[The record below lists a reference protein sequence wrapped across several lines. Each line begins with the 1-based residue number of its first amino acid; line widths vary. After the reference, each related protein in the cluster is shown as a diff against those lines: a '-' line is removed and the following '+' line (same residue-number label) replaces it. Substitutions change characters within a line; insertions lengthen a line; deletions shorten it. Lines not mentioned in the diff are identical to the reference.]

1 MIYVNKA
8 DSTPL
13 YQQLY
18 TSIIEEITNGSLPK
32 DSALPPIRTLSEKLN
47 ISLNTV
53 SKAYLQ
59 LTAEGYVRS
68 VPGSGYY
75 VEDISNTF
83 LDTLSVPPVSKK
95 IISSISGQ
103 NPAPKATPV
112 RYDFK
117 HDVDPDNS
125 LYRIRLNDYIR
136 NLPTVTVGGVTY
148 KFVNGIG
155 FGIDG
160 YCCEEGDRQ
169 RAAGRQDINYSA
181 IAVKGCLFRFKP
193 YGADITVDGET
204 RHYDKVWLAPT
215 MFGKYYGGG
224 MKVAP
229 EQDRNNPQH
238 TVTNVVIHGTGRLKT
253 LIRFAKIFSGEHT
266 KYTDMVDIRTGHEV
280 RVVFDRPCALQ
291 IDGETVKNVTEYTVR
306 YE

>member
-1 MIYVNKA
+1 MNYLFYNPSARNGKAAEDLQLIKKTLDGQDVEIYAVTDIDDYVSVIDKIQPEDIVYIVGGDGTLNRFIN
-8 DSTPL
+8 DSTNL
-13 YQQLY
+13 RILGDIFFY
-18 TSIIEEITNGSLPK
+18 
-32 DSALPPIRTLSEKLN
+32 SAGTGN
-47 ISLNTV
+47 
-53 SKAYLQ
+53 
-59 LTAEGYVRS
+59 
-68 VPGSGYY
+68 
-75 VEDISNTF
+75 
-83 LDTLSVPPVSKK
+83 
-95 IISSISGQ
+95 
-103 NPAPKATPV
+103 
-112 RYDFK
+112 
-117 HDVDPDNS
+117 DVDPDNS

-204 RHYDKVWLAPT
+204 IHYDKVWLAPT

>member
-1 MIYVNKA
+1 MNYLFYNPSARNGKAAEDFQLIKKTLDGQDVEIYAVTDIDDYVSVIDKIQPEDIVYIVGGDGTLNRFIN
-8 DSTPL
+8 DSTNL
-13 YQQLY
+13 RIL
-18 TSIIEEITNGSLPK
+18 G
-32 DSALPPIRTLSEKLN
+32 
-47 ISLNTV
+47 
-53 SKAYLQ
+53 
-59 LTAEGYVRS
+59 
-68 VPGSGYY
+68 
-75 VEDISNTF
+75 DIF
-83 LDTLSVPPVSKK
+83 FY
-95 IISSISGQ
+95 
-103 NPAPKATPV
+103 PAGTGN
-112 RYDFK
+112 DFK

-136 NLPTVTVGGVTY
+136 SLPTVTVGGVTY

-160 YCCEEGDRQ
+160 YCCEEGDRK
-169 RAAGRQDINYSA
+169 RAAGKQDINYSA

-253 LIRFAKIFSGEHT
+253 LIRFTKIFSGEHT

>member
-1 MIYVNKA
+1 MNYLFYNPSARNGKAAEDLQLIKKTLDGQDVEIYAVTDIDDYVSVIDKIQPEDIVYIVGGDGTLNRFIN
-8 DSTPL
+8 DSTNL
-13 YQQLY
+13 RILGDIFFY
-18 TSIIEEITNGSLPK
+18 
-32 DSALPPIRTLSEKLN
+32 SAGTGN
-47 ISLNTV
+47 
-53 SKAYLQ
+53 
-59 LTAEGYVRS
+59 
-68 VPGSGYY
+68 
-75 VEDISNTF
+75 
-83 LDTLSVPPVSKK
+83 
-95 IISSISGQ
+95 
-103 NPAPKATPV
+103 
-112 RYDFK
+112 DFK

-136 NLPTVTVGGVTY
+136 SLPTVTVGGVTY

-169 RAAGRQDINYSA
+169 RAAGKQDINYSA
-181 IAVKGCLFRFKP
+181 IAVKGCLFKFKP

-253 LIRFAKIFSGEHT
+253 LIRFTKIFSGEHT

-291 IDGETVKNVTEYTVR
+291 IDGETVKNVFVWGKSGNVV
-306 YE
+306 

>member
-1 MIYVNKA
+1 MNYLFYNPSARNGKAAEDLQLIKKTLDGQDVEIYAVTDIDDYVSVIDRIQPEDIVYIVGGDGTLNRFIN
-8 DSTPL
+8 DSTNL
-13 YQQLY
+13 RIL
-18 TSIIEEITNGSLPK
+18 G
-32 DSALPPIRTLSEKLN
+32 
-47 ISLNTV
+47 
-53 SKAYLQ
+53 
-59 LTAEGYVRS
+59 
-68 VPGSGYY
+68 
-75 VEDISNTF
+75 DIF
-83 LDTLSVPPVSKK
+83 FY
-95 IISSISGQ
+95 
-103 NPAPKATPV
+103 PAGTGN
-112 RYDFK
+112 DFK

-136 NLPTVTVGGVTY
+136 NLPTVTVSGVTY
-148 KFVNGIG
+148 RFINGIG

-181 IAVKGCLFRFKP
+181 IAVKGCLFGFKP

-215 MFGKYYGGG
+215 MFGRYYGGG

-229 EQDRNNPQH
+229 EQDRNNSQH
-238 TVTNVVIHGTGRLKT
+238 TVTSVVIHGTGRLKT

-266 KYTDMVDIRTGHEV
+266 KYTDMVDIRTGHEI

>member
-1 MIYVNKA
+1 MNYLFYNPSARNGKAAEDLQLIKKTLDGQDVEIYAVTDIDDYVSVIDKIQPEDIVYIVGGDGTLNRFIN
-8 DSTPL
+8 DSTNL
-13 YQQLY
+13 RILGDIFFY
-18 TSIIEEITNGSLPK
+18 
-32 DSALPPIRTLSEKLN
+32 SAGTGN
-47 ISLNTV
+47 
-53 SKAYLQ
+53 
-59 LTAEGYVRS
+59 
-68 VPGSGYY
+68 
-75 VEDISNTF
+75 
-83 LDTLSVPPVSKK
+83 
-95 IISSISGQ
+95 
-103 NPAPKATPV
+103 
-112 RYDFK
+112 DFK

-136 NLPTVTVGGVTY
+136 SLPTVTVGGVTY

-155 FGIDG
+155 FRIDG

-253 LIRFAKIFSGEHT
+253 LIRFTKIFSGEHT
-266 KYTDMVDIRTGHEV
+266 KCTDMVDIRTGHEV

>member
-1 MIYVNKA
+1 MNYLFYNPSARNGKAAEDLQLIKKTLDGQDVEIYAVTDIDDYVSVIDKIQPEDIVYIVGGDGTLNRFIN
-8 DSTPL
+8 DSTNL
-13 YQQLY
+13 RILGDIFFY
-18 TSIIEEITNGSLPK
+18 
-32 DSALPPIRTLSEKLN
+32 
-47 ISLNTV
+47 
-53 SKAYLQ
+53 
-59 LTAEGYVRS
+59 S
-68 VPGSGYY
+68 VGTG
-75 VEDISNTF
+75 N
-83 LDTLSVPPVSKK
+83 
-95 IISSISGQ
+95 
-103 NPAPKATPV
+103 
-112 RYDFK
+112 DFK

>member
-1 MIYVNKA
+1 MNYLFFNPSAKNGKAAEDLQLIKKTLDGQDVEIYAVTDIDDYVSVIDKIQPEDIVYIVGGDGTLNRFIN
-8 DSTPL
+8 DSTNL
-13 YQQLY
+13 RILGDIFFY
-18 TSIIEEITNGSLPK
+18 
-32 DSALPPIRTLSEKLN
+32 SAGTGN
-47 ISLNTV
+47 
-53 SKAYLQ
+53 
-59 LTAEGYVRS
+59 
-68 VPGSGYY
+68 
-75 VEDISNTF
+75 
-83 LDTLSVPPVSKK
+83 
-95 IISSISGQ
+95 
-103 NPAPKATPV
+103 
-112 RYDFK
+112 DFK

-148 KFVNGIG
+148 KFINGVG

-169 RAAGRQDINYSA
+169 RAAGRQEINYSA

-204 RHYDKVWLAPT
+204 RHYNKVWLAPT

-238 TVTNVVIHGTGRLKT
+238 TVTSVVIHGTGRLKT

-291 IDGETVKNVTEYTVR
+291 IDGETVRNVTEYTVR

>member
-1 MIYVNKA
+1 MNYLFYNPSARNGKAAEDLQLIKKTLDGQDVEIYAVTDIDDYVSVIDKIQPEDIVYIVGGDGTLNRFIN
-8 DSTPL
+8 DSTNL
-13 YQQLY
+13 RILGDIFFY
-18 TSIIEEITNGSLPK
+18 
-32 DSALPPIRTLSEKLN
+32 SAGTGN
-47 ISLNTV
+47 
-53 SKAYLQ
+53 
-59 LTAEGYVRS
+59 
-68 VPGSGYY
+68 
-75 VEDISNTF
+75 
-83 LDTLSVPPVSKK
+83 
-95 IISSISGQ
+95 
-103 NPAPKATPV
+103 
-112 RYDFK
+112 DFK

-266 KYTDMVDIRTGHEV
+266 KYTDMVDTRTGHEV

>member
-1 MIYVNKA
+1 MNYLFYNPSARNGKAAEDLQLIKKTLDGQDVEIYAVTDIDDYVSVIDKIQPEDIVYIVGGDGTLNRFIN
-8 DSTPL
+8 DSTNL
-13 YQQLY
+13 RILGDIFFY
-18 TSIIEEITNGSLPK
+18 
-32 DSALPPIRTLSEKLN
+32 SAGTGN
-47 ISLNTV
+47 
-53 SKAYLQ
+53 
-59 LTAEGYVRS
+59 
-68 VPGSGYY
+68 
-75 VEDISNTF
+75 
-83 LDTLSVPPVSKK
+83 
-95 IISSISGQ
+95 
-103 NPAPKATPV
+103 
-112 RYDFK
+112 DFK

-136 NLPTVTVGGVTY
+136 DLPTVTVSGVTY
-148 KFVNGIG
+148 RFINGIG

-181 IAVKGCLFRFKP
+181 IAVKGCLFGFKP

-215 MFGKYYGGG
+215 MFGRYYGGG

-238 TVTNVVIHGTGRLKT
+238 TVTSVVIHGTGRLKT

>member
-1 MIYVNKA
+1 MNYLFYNPSARNGKAAEDLQLIKKTLDGQDVEIYAVTDIDDYVSVIDKIQPEDIVYIVGGDGTLNRFIN
-8 DSTPL
+8 DSTNL
-13 YQQLY
+13 RILGDIFFY
-18 TSIIEEITNGSLPK
+18 
-32 DSALPPIRTLSEKLN
+32 SAGTGN
-47 ISLNTV
+47 
-53 SKAYLQ
+53 
-59 LTAEGYVRS
+59 
-68 VPGSGYY
+68 
-75 VEDISNTF
+75 
-83 LDTLSVPPVSKK
+83 
-95 IISSISGQ
+95 
-103 NPAPKATPV
+103 
-112 RYDFK
+112 DFK

-160 YCCEEGDRQ
+160 YFCEEGDRQ

>member
-1 MIYVNKA
+1 MNYLFYNPSARNGKAAEDLQLIKKTLDGQDVEIYAVTDIDDYVSVIDRIQPEDIVYIVGGDGTLNRFIN
-8 DSTPL
+8 DSTNL
-13 YQQLY
+13 RIL
-18 TSIIEEITNGSLPK
+18 G
-32 DSALPPIRTLSEKLN
+32 
-47 ISLNTV
+47 
-53 SKAYLQ
+53 
-59 LTAEGYVRS
+59 
-68 VPGSGYY
+68 
-75 VEDISNTF
+75 DIF
-83 LDTLSVPPVSKK
+83 FY
-95 IISSISGQ
+95 
-103 NPAPKATPV
+103 PAGTGN
-112 RYDFK
+112 DFK

-136 NLPTVTVGGVTY
+136 NLPTVTVSGVTY
-148 KFVNGIG
+148 RFINGIG

-181 IAVKGCLFRFKP
+181 IAVKGCLFGFKP

-215 MFGKYYGGG
+215 MFGRYYGGG

-238 TVTNVVIHGTGRLKT
+238 TVTSVVIHGTGRLKT

>member
-1 MIYVNKA
+1 MNYLFFNPSAKNGKAAEDLQLIKKTLDGQDVEIYAVTDIDDYVSVIDKIQPEDIVYIVGGDGTLNRFIN
-8 DSTPL
+8 DSTNL
-13 YQQLY
+13 RILGDIFFY
-18 TSIIEEITNGSLPK
+18 
-32 DSALPPIRTLSEKLN
+32 SAGTGN
-47 ISLNTV
+47 
-53 SKAYLQ
+53 
-59 LTAEGYVRS
+59 
-68 VPGSGYY
+68 
-75 VEDISNTF
+75 
-83 LDTLSVPPVSKK
+83 
-95 IISSISGQ
+95 
-103 NPAPKATPV
+103 
-112 RYDFK
+112 DFK

-136 NLPTVTVGGVTY
+136 NLPTVTVGDVTY
-148 KFVNGIG
+148 KFINGIG

-169 RAAGRQDINYSA
+169 RAAGKQDINYSA

-204 RHYDKVWLAPT
+204 RHYNKVWLAPT

-238 TVTNVVIHGTGRLKT
+238 TVTSVVIHGTGRLKT

>member
-1 MIYVNKA
+1 MNYLFYNPSARNGKAAEDLQLIKKTLDGQDVEIYAVTDIDDYVSVIDKIQPEDIVYIVGGDGTLNRFIN
-8 DSTPL
+8 DSTNFRIL
-13 YQQLY
+13 GDIFFY
-18 TSIIEEITNGSLPK
+18 
-32 DSALPPIRTLSEKLN
+32 SAGTGN
-47 ISLNTV
+47 
-53 SKAYLQ
+53 
-59 LTAEGYVRS
+59 
-68 VPGSGYY
+68 
-75 VEDISNTF
+75 
-83 LDTLSVPPVSKK
+83 
-95 IISSISGQ
+95 
-103 NPAPKATPV
+103 
-112 RYDFK
+112 DFK

-136 NLPTVTVGGVTY
+136 SLPTVTVGGVTY

-169 RAAGRQDINYSA
+169 RVAGKQDINYSA

-253 LIRFAKIFSGEHT
+253 LIRFTKIFSENTRNILTWLTYGPGM
-266 KYTDMVDIRTGHEV
+266 KSGSFLTDHV
-280 RVVFDRPCALQ
+280 RCR
-291 IDGETVKNVTEYTVR
+291 
-306 YE
+306 

>member
-1 MIYVNKA
+1 MNYLFYNPSAKNGKAAEDLQLIKKTLDGQDVEIYAVTDIDDYVSVIDKIQPEDIVYIVGGDGTLNRFIN
-8 DSTPL
+8 DSTNL
-13 YQQLY
+13 RILGDIFFY
-18 TSIIEEITNGSLPK
+18 
-32 DSALPPIRTLSEKLN
+32 SAGTGN
-47 ISLNTV
+47 
-53 SKAYLQ
+53 
-59 LTAEGYVRS
+59 
-68 VPGSGYY
+68 
-75 VEDISNTF
+75 
-83 LDTLSVPPVSKK
+83 
-95 IISSISGQ
+95 
-103 NPAPKATPV
+103 
-112 RYDFK
+112 DFK

-148 KFVNGIG
+148 KFINGIG

-169 RAAGRQDINYSA
+169 RAAGKQEINYSA

-204 RHYDKVWLAPT
+204 RHYNKVWLAPT

-238 TVTNVVIHGTGRLKT
+238 TVTSVVIHGTGRLKT

-291 IDGETVKNVTEYTVR
+291 IDGETVRNVTEYTVR

>member
-1 MIYVNKA
+1 MNYLFFNPSAKNGKAAEDLQLIKKTLDGQDVEIYAVTDIDDYVSVIDKIQPEDIVYIVGGDGTLNRFIN
-8 DSTPL
+8 DSTNL
-13 YQQLY
+13 RILGDIFFY
-18 TSIIEEITNGSLPK
+18 
-32 DSALPPIRTLSEKLN
+32 SAGTGN
-47 ISLNTV
+47 
-53 SKAYLQ
+53 
-59 LTAEGYVRS
+59 
-68 VPGSGYY
+68 
-75 VEDISNTF
+75 
-83 LDTLSVPPVSKK
+83 
-95 IISSISGQ
+95 
-103 NPAPKATPV
+103 
-112 RYDFK
+112 DFK

-148 KFVNGIG
+148 KFINGIG

-169 RAAGRQDINYSA
+169 RAAGKQDINYSA

-204 RHYDKVWLAPT
+204 RHYNKVWLAPT

>member
-1 MIYVNKA
+1 MNYLFYNPSAKNGKAAEDLQLIKKTLDGQDVEIYAVTDIDDYVSVIDKIQPEDIVYIVGGDGTLNRFIN
-8 DSTPL
+8 DSTNL
-13 YQQLY
+13 RILGDIFFY
-18 TSIIEEITNGSLPK
+18 
-32 DSALPPIRTLSEKLN
+32 SAGTGN
-47 ISLNTV
+47 
-53 SKAYLQ
+53 
-59 LTAEGYVRS
+59 
-68 VPGSGYY
+68 
-75 VEDISNTF
+75 
-83 LDTLSVPPVSKK
+83 
-95 IISSISGQ
+95 
-103 NPAPKATPV
+103 
-112 RYDFK
+112 DFK

-148 KFVNGIG
+148 KFINGIG

-169 RAAGRQDINYSA
+169 RAAGRQEINYSA

-204 RHYDKVWLAPT
+204 RHYNKVWLAPT

-238 TVTNVVIHGTGRLKT
+238 TVTSVVIHGTGRLKT

>member
-1 MIYVNKA
+1 MNYLFFNPSAKNGKAAEDLQLIKKTLDGQDVEIYAVTDIDDYVSVIDKIQPEDIVYIVGGDGTLNRFIN
-8 DSTPL
+8 DSTNL
-13 YQQLY
+13 RILGDIFFY
-18 TSIIEEITNGSLPK
+18 
-32 DSALPPIRTLSEKLN
+32 SAGTGN
-47 ISLNTV
+47 
-53 SKAYLQ
+53 
-59 LTAEGYVRS
+59 
-68 VPGSGYY
+68 
-75 VEDISNTF
+75 
-83 LDTLSVPPVSKK
+83 
-95 IISSISGQ
+95 
-103 NPAPKATPV
+103 
-112 RYDFK
+112 DFK

-148 KFVNGIG
+148 KFINGIG

-169 RAAGRQDINYSA
+169 RAAGKQEINYSA

-204 RHYDKVWLAPT
+204 RHYNKVWLAPT

-238 TVTNVVIHGTGRLKT
+238 TVTSVVIHGTGRLKT
-253 LIRFAKIFSGEHT
+253 LIRFTKIFSGEHT

>member
-1 MIYVNKA
+1 MNYLFYNPSARNGKAAEDLQLIKKTLDGQDVEIYAVTDIDDYVSVIDKIQPEDIVYIVGGDGTLNRFIN
-8 DSTPL
+8 DSTNL
-13 YQQLY
+13 RILGDIFFY
-18 TSIIEEITNGSLPK
+18 
-32 DSALPPIRTLSEKLN
+32 SAGTGN
-47 ISLNTV
+47 
-53 SKAYLQ
+53 
-59 LTAEGYVRS
+59 
-68 VPGSGYY
+68 
-75 VEDISNTF
+75 
-83 LDTLSVPPVSKK
+83 
-95 IISSISGQ
+95 
-103 NPAPKATPV
+103 
-112 RYDFK
+112 DFK

-204 RHYDKVWLAPT
+204 IHYDKVWLAPT

-266 KYTDMVDIRTGHEV
+266 KYTDMVDTRTGHEV

>member
-1 MIYVNKA
+1 MNYLFFNPSAKNGKAAEDLQLIKKTLDGQDVEIYAVTDIDDYVSVIDKIQPEDIVYIVGGDGTLNRFIN
-8 DSTPL
+8 DSTNL
-13 YQQLY
+13 RILGDIFFY
-18 TSIIEEITNGSLPK
+18 
-32 DSALPPIRTLSEKLN
+32 SAGTGN
-47 ISLNTV
+47 
-53 SKAYLQ
+53 
-59 LTAEGYVRS
+59 
-68 VPGSGYY
+68 
-75 VEDISNTF
+75 
-83 LDTLSVPPVSKK
+83 
-95 IISSISGQ
+95 
-103 NPAPKATPV
+103 
-112 RYDFK
+112 DFK

-148 KFVNGIG
+148 KFINGIG

-169 RAAGRQDINYSA
+169 RAAGKQEINYSA

-204 RHYDKVWLAPT
+204 RHYNKVWLAPT

-224 MKVAP
+224 MKIAP

-238 TVTNVVIHGTGRLKT
+238 TVTSVVIHGTGRLKT

-291 IDGETVKNVTEYTVR
+291 IDGETVRNVTEYTVR

>member
-1 MIYVNKA
+1 MNYLFYNPSARNGKAAEDLQLIKKTLDGQDVEIYAVTDIDDYVSVIDKIQPEDIVYIVGGDGTLNRFIN
-8 DSTPL
+8 DSTNL
-13 YQQLY
+13 RILGDIFFY
-18 TSIIEEITNGSLPK
+18 
-32 DSALPPIRTLSEKLN
+32 SAGTGN
-47 ISLNTV
+47 
-53 SKAYLQ
+53 
-59 LTAEGYVRS
+59 
-68 VPGSGYY
+68 
-75 VEDISNTF
+75 
-83 LDTLSVPPVSKK
+83 
-95 IISSISGQ
+95 
-103 NPAPKATPV
+103 
-112 RYDFK
+112 DFK

-136 NLPTVTVGGVTY
+136 NLPTVTVCGVTY

-253 LIRFAKIFSGEHT
+253 LIRFTKIFSGEHT
-266 KYTDMVDIRTGHEV
+266 KCTDMVDIRTGHEV

>member
-1 MIYVNKA
+1 MNYLFFNPSAKNGKAAEDLQLIKKTLDGQDVEIYAVTDIDDYVSVIDKIQPEDIVYIVGGDGTLNRFIN
-8 DSTPL
+8 DSTNL
-13 YQQLY
+13 RILGDIFFY
-18 TSIIEEITNGSLPK
+18 
-32 DSALPPIRTLSEKLN
+32 SAGTGN
-47 ISLNTV
+47 
-53 SKAYLQ
+53 
-59 LTAEGYVRS
+59 
-68 VPGSGYY
+68 
-75 VEDISNTF
+75 
-83 LDTLSVPPVSKK
+83 
-95 IISSISGQ
+95 
-103 NPAPKATPV
+103 
-112 RYDFK
+112 DFK

-148 KFVNGIG
+148 KFINGIG

-169 RAAGRQDINYSA
+169 RVAGRQEINYSA

-204 RHYDKVWLAPT
+204 RHYNKVWLAPT
-215 MFGKYYGGG
+215 MFGRYYGGG

-238 TVTNVVIHGTGRLKT
+238 TVTSVVIHGTGRLKT

-291 IDGETVKNVTEYTVR
+291 IDGETVRNVTEYTVR

>member
-1 MIYVNKA
+1 MNYLFYNPSARNGKAAEDLQLIKKTLDGQDVEIYAVTDIDDYVSVIDKIQPEDIVYIVGGDGTLNRFIN
-8 DSTPL
+8 DSTNL
-13 YQQLY
+13 RILGDIFFY
-18 TSIIEEITNGSLPK
+18 
-32 DSALPPIRTLSEKLN
+32 SAGTGN
-47 ISLNTV
+47 
-53 SKAYLQ
+53 
-59 LTAEGYVRS
+59 
-68 VPGSGYY
+68 
-75 VEDISNTF
+75 
-83 LDTLSVPPVSKK
+83 
-95 IISSISGQ
+95 
-103 NPAPKATPV
+103 
-112 RYDFK
+112 DFK

-204 RHYDKVWLAPT
+204 RHYNKVWLAPT

>member
-1 MIYVNKA
+1 MNYLFYNPSARNGKAAEDLQLIKKTLDGQDVEIYAVTDIDDYVSVIDKIQPEDIVYIVGGDGTLNRFIN
-8 DSTPL
+8 DSTNL
-13 YQQLY
+13 RILGDIFFY
-18 TSIIEEITNGSLPK
+18 
-32 DSALPPIRTLSEKLN
+32 SAGTGN
-47 ISLNTV
+47 
-53 SKAYLQ
+53 
-59 LTAEGYVRS
+59 
-68 VPGSGYY
+68 
-75 VEDISNTF
+75 
-83 LDTLSVPPVSKK
+83 
-95 IISSISGQ
+95 
-103 NPAPKATPV
+103 
-112 RYDFK
+112 DFK

-148 KFVNGIG
+148 KFINGIG

-169 RAAGRQDINYSA
+169 RAVGRQDINYSA

-238 TVTNVVIHGTGRLKT
+238 TVTSVVIHGTGRLKT
-253 LIRFAKIFSGEHT
+253 LIRFTKIFSGEHT

>member
-1 MIYVNKA
+1 MNYLFYNPSARNGKA
-8 DSTPL
+8 AED
-13 YQQLY
+13 
-18 TSIIEEITNGSLPK
+18 
-32 DSALPPIRTLSEKLN
+32 
-47 ISLNTV
+47 
-53 SKAYLQ
+53 LQ
-59 LTAEGYVRS
+59 LIKKTLDGQDVEIYAVTDIDDYVS
-68 VPGSGYY
+68 VIDKIEP
-75 VEDISNTF
+75 EDIVYIVGG
-83 LDTLSVPPVSKK
+83 DGTLNRFINDSRNLK
-95 IISSISGQ
+95 ILGDIFFYSAGTG
-103 NPAPKATPV
+103 N
-112 RYDFK
+112 DFK

-136 NLPTVTVGGVTY
+136 SLPTVTVNGVTY
-148 KFVNGIG
+148 KFINGIG

-169 RAAGRQDINYSA
+169 RAAGKQNINYSS

-193 YGADITVDGET
+193 CGADVTVDGDT
-204 RHYDKVWLAPT
+204 RHYDKVWFAPT
-215 MFGKYYGGG
+215 MFGRYYGGG

-238 TVTNVVIHGTGRLKT
+238 TVTNVVIYGTGRLKT
-253 LIRFAKIFSGEHT
+253 LIRFTKIFSGEHT
-266 KYTDMVDIRTGHEV
+266 KYTDMVDIRSGHEV

>member
-1 MIYVNKA
+1 MNYLFYNSSARNGKAAEDLQLIKKTLDGQDVEIYAVTDIDDYVSVIDKIQPEDIVYIVGGDGTLNRFIN
-8 DSTPL
+8 DSTNL
-13 YQQLY
+13 RILGDIFFY
-18 TSIIEEITNGSLPK
+18 
-32 DSALPPIRTLSEKLN
+32 SAGTGN
-47 ISLNTV
+47 
-53 SKAYLQ
+53 
-59 LTAEGYVRS
+59 
-68 VPGSGYY
+68 
-75 VEDISNTF
+75 
-83 LDTLSVPPVSKK
+83 
-95 IISSISGQ
+95 
-103 NPAPKATPV
+103 
-112 RYDFK
+112 DFK

-266 KYTDMVDIRTGHEV
+266 KYTDMVDTRTGHEV

>member
-1 MIYVNKA
+1 MNYLFYNPSAKNGKAAEDLQLIKKTLDGQDVEIYAVTDIDDYVSVIDKIQPEDIVYIVGGDGTLNRFIN
-8 DSTPL
+8 DSTNL
-13 YQQLY
+13 RILGDIFFY
-18 TSIIEEITNGSLPK
+18 
-32 DSALPPIRTLSEKLN
+32 SAGTGN
-47 ISLNTV
+47 
-53 SKAYLQ
+53 
-59 LTAEGYVRS
+59 
-68 VPGSGYY
+68 
-75 VEDISNTF
+75 
-83 LDTLSVPPVSKK
+83 
-95 IISSISGQ
+95 
-103 NPAPKATPV
+103 
-112 RYDFK
+112 DFK

>member
-1 MIYVNKA
+1 MNYLFYNPSARNGKATEDLQLIKKTLDGQDVEIYAVTDIDDYVSVIDKIQPEDIVYIVGGDGTLNRFIN
-8 DSTPL
+8 DSTNL
-13 YQQLY
+13 RIL
-18 TSIIEEITNGSLPK
+18 G
-32 DSALPPIRTLSEKLN
+32 
-47 ISLNTV
+47 
-53 SKAYLQ
+53 
-59 LTAEGYVRS
+59 
-68 VPGSGYY
+68 
-75 VEDISNTF
+75 DIF
-83 LDTLSVPPVSKK
+83 FY
-95 IISSISGQ
+95 
-103 NPAPKATPV
+103 PAGTGN
-112 RYDFK
+112 DFK

-160 YCCEEGDRQ
+160 YCCEEGDRK
-169 RAAGRQDINYSA
+169 RAAGKQDINYSA
-181 IAVKGCLFRFKP
+181 IAVKGCLFGFKP

-224 MKVAP
+224 MKIAP

-253 LIRFAKIFSGEHT
+253 FIRFTKIFSGEHT

>member
-1 MIYVNKA
+1 MNYLFYNPSARNGKAAEDLQLIKKTLDGQDVEIYAVTDIDDYVSVIDKIQPEDIVYIVGGDGTLNRFIN
-8 DSTPL
+8 DSTNL
-13 YQQLY
+13 RILGDIFFY
-18 TSIIEEITNGSLPK
+18 
-32 DSALPPIRTLSEKLN
+32 SAGTGN
-47 ISLNTV
+47 
-53 SKAYLQ
+53 
-59 LTAEGYVRS
+59 
-68 VPGSGYY
+68 
-75 VEDISNTF
+75 
-83 LDTLSVPPVSKK
+83 
-95 IISSISGQ
+95 
-103 NPAPKATPV
+103 
-112 RYDFK
+112 DFK

-136 NLPTVTVGGVTY
+136 SLPTVTVGSVTY

-169 RAAGRQDINYSA
+169 RAAGKQDINYSA

-253 LIRFAKIFSGEHT
+253 LIRFTKIFSGEHT

>member
-1 MIYVNKA
+1 MNYLFFNPSAKNGKAAEDLQLIKKTLDGQDVEIYAVTDIDDYVSVIDKIQPEDIVYIVGGDGTLNRFIN
-8 DSTPL
+8 DSTNL
-13 YQQLY
+13 RILGDIFFY
-18 TSIIEEITNGSLPK
+18 
-32 DSALPPIRTLSEKLN
+32 SAGTGN
-47 ISLNTV
+47 
-53 SKAYLQ
+53 
-59 LTAEGYVRS
+59 
-68 VPGSGYY
+68 
-75 VEDISNTF
+75 
-83 LDTLSVPPVSKK
+83 
-95 IISSISGQ
+95 
-103 NPAPKATPV
+103 
-112 RYDFK
+112 DFK

-148 KFVNGIG
+148 KFINGIG

-169 RAAGRQDINYSA
+169 RVAGRQEINYSA

-204 RHYDKVWLAPT
+204 RHYNKVWLAPT
-215 MFGKYYGGG
+215 MFGRYYGGG

-238 TVTNVVIHGTGRLKT
+238 TVTSVVIHGTGRLKT
-253 LIRFAKIFSGEHT
+253 LIRFTKIFSGEHP

>member
-1 MIYVNKA
+1 MNYLFYNPSARNGKAAEDLQLIKKTLDGQDVEIYAVTDIDDYVSVIDKIQPEDIVYIVGGDGTLNRFIN
-8 DSTPL
+8 DSTNL
-13 YQQLY
+13 RILGDIFFY
-18 TSIIEEITNGSLPK
+18 
-32 DSALPPIRTLSEKLN
+32 SAGTGN
-47 ISLNTV
+47 
-53 SKAYLQ
+53 
-59 LTAEGYVRS
+59 
-68 VPGSGYY
+68 
-75 VEDISNTF
+75 
-83 LDTLSVPPVSKK
+83 
-95 IISSISGQ
+95 
-103 NPAPKATPV
+103 
-112 RYDFK
+112 DFK
-117 HDVDPDNS
+117 HDVDSDNS

-160 YCCEEGDRQ
+160 YCCEEGDRK

-181 IAVKGCLFRFKP
+181 IAVKGCLFDFKP

>member
-1 MIYVNKA
+1 MNYLFFNPSAKNGKAAEDLQLIKKTLDGQDVEIYAVTDIDDYVSVIDKIQPEDIVYIVGGDGTLNRFIN
-8 DSTPL
+8 DSTNL
-13 YQQLY
+13 RILGDIFFY
-18 TSIIEEITNGSLPK
+18 
-32 DSALPPIRTLSEKLN
+32 SAGTGN
-47 ISLNTV
+47 
-53 SKAYLQ
+53 
-59 LTAEGYVRS
+59 
-68 VPGSGYY
+68 
-75 VEDISNTF
+75 
-83 LDTLSVPPVSKK
+83 
-95 IISSISGQ
+95 
-103 NPAPKATPV
+103 
-112 RYDFK
+112 DFK

-148 KFVNGIG
+148 KFINGIG

-169 RAAGRQDINYSA
+169 RVAGRQEINYSA

-204 RHYDKVWLAPT
+204 RHYNKVWLAPT

-238 TVTNVVIHGTGRLKT
+238 TVTSVVIHGTGRLKT

-291 IDGETVKNVTEYTVR
+291 IDGETVRNVTEYTVR

>member
-1 MIYVNKA
+1 MNYLFFNPSAKNGKAAEDLQLIKKTLDGQDVEIYAVTDIDDYVSVIDKIQPEDIVYIVGGDGTLNRFIN
-8 DSTPL
+8 DSTNL
-13 YQQLY
+13 RILGDIFFY
-18 TSIIEEITNGSLPK
+18 
-32 DSALPPIRTLSEKLN
+32 SAGTGN
-47 ISLNTV
+47 
-53 SKAYLQ
+53 
-59 LTAEGYVRS
+59 
-68 VPGSGYY
+68 
-75 VEDISNTF
+75 
-83 LDTLSVPPVSKK
+83 
-95 IISSISGQ
+95 
-103 NPAPKATPV
+103 
-112 RYDFK
+112 DFK

-148 KFVNGIG
+148 KFINGVG

-169 RAAGRQDINYSA
+169 RAVGKQEINYSA

-204 RHYDKVWLAPT
+204 RHYNKVWLAPT
-215 MFGKYYGGG
+215 MFGRYYGGG

-238 TVTNVVIHGTGRLKT
+238 TVTSVVIHGTGRLKT

-291 IDGETVKNVTEYTVR
+291 MDGETVRNVTEYTVR

>member
-1 MIYVNKA
+1 MNYLFFNPSAKNGKAAEELQLIKKTLDGQDVEIYAVTDIDDYVSVIDKIQPEDIVYIVGGDGTLNRFIN
-8 DSTPL
+8 DSTNL
-13 YQQLY
+13 RILGDIFFY
-18 TSIIEEITNGSLPK
+18 
-32 DSALPPIRTLSEKLN
+32 SAGTGN
-47 ISLNTV
+47 
-53 SKAYLQ
+53 
-59 LTAEGYVRS
+59 
-68 VPGSGYY
+68 
-75 VEDISNTF
+75 
-83 LDTLSVPPVSKK
+83 
-95 IISSISGQ
+95 
-103 NPAPKATPV
+103 
-112 RYDFK
+112 DFK

-148 KFVNGIG
+148 KFINGIG

-169 RAAGRQDINYSA
+169 RAAGKQDINYSA
-181 IAVKGCLFRFKP
+181 IAVKGSLFRFKP

-204 RHYDKVWLAPT
+204 RHYNKVWLAPT

-238 TVTNVVIHGTGRLKT
+238 TVTSVVIHGTGRLKT

-291 IDGETVKNVTEYTVR
+291 IDGETVRNVTEYTVR

>member
-1 MIYVNKA
+1 MNYLFFNPSAKNGKAAEDLQLIKKTLDGQDVEIYAVTDIDDYVSVIDKIQPEDIVYIVGGDGTLNRFIN
-8 DSTPL
+8 DSTNL
-13 YQQLY
+13 RILGDIFFY
-18 TSIIEEITNGSLPK
+18 
-32 DSALPPIRTLSEKLN
+32 SAGTGN
-47 ISLNTV
+47 
-53 SKAYLQ
+53 
-59 LTAEGYVRS
+59 
-68 VPGSGYY
+68 
-75 VEDISNTF
+75 
-83 LDTLSVPPVSKK
+83 
-95 IISSISGQ
+95 
-103 NPAPKATPV
+103 
-112 RYDFK
+112 DFK

-148 KFVNGIG
+148 KFINGIG

-169 RAAGRQDINYSA
+169 RAAGKQEINYSA

-204 RHYDKVWLAPT
+204 RHYNKVWLAPT
-215 MFGKYYGGG
+215 MFGRYYGGG

-238 TVTNVVIHGTGRLKT
+238 TVTSVVIHGTGRLKT

>member
-1 MIYVNKA
+1 MNYLFYNPSARNGKAAEDLQLIKKTLDGQDVEIYAVTDIDDYVSVIDKIQPEDIVYIVGGDGTLNRFIN
-8 DSTPL
+8 DSTNL
-13 YQQLY
+13 RILGDIFFY
-18 TSIIEEITNGSLPK
+18 
-32 DSALPPIRTLSEKLN
+32 SAGTGN
-47 ISLNTV
+47 
-53 SKAYLQ
+53 
-59 LTAEGYVRS
+59 
-68 VPGSGYY
+68 
-75 VEDISNTF
+75 
-83 LDTLSVPPVSKK
+83 
-95 IISSISGQ
+95 
-103 NPAPKATPV
+103 
-112 RYDFK
+112 DFK

-160 YCCEEGDRQ
+160 YCCEEGDRK

-224 MKVAP
+224 MKIAP

-253 LIRFAKIFSGEHT
+253 FIRFSKIFSGEHT

>member
-1 MIYVNKA
+1 MNYLFFNPSAKNGKAAEDLQLIKKTLDGQDVEIYAVTDIDDYVSVIDKIQPEDIVYIVGGDGTLNRFIN
-8 DSTPL
+8 DSTNL
-13 YQQLY
+13 RILGDIFFY
-18 TSIIEEITNGSLPK
+18 
-32 DSALPPIRTLSEKLN
+32 SAGTGN
-47 ISLNTV
+47 
-53 SKAYLQ
+53 
-59 LTAEGYVRS
+59 
-68 VPGSGYY
+68 
-75 VEDISNTF
+75 
-83 LDTLSVPPVSKK
+83 
-95 IISSISGQ
+95 
-103 NPAPKATPV
+103 
-112 RYDFK
+112 DFK

-148 KFVNGIG
+148 KFINGIG

-160 YCCEEGDRQ
+160 YRCEEGDRQ
-169 RAAGRQDINYSA
+169 RAAGKQDINYSA

-204 RHYDKVWLAPT
+204 RHYNKVWLAPT

-224 MKVAP
+224 MKIAP

-238 TVTNVVIHGTGRLKT
+238 TVTSVVIHGTGRLKT
-253 LIRFAKIFSGEHT
+253 LIRFTKIFSGEHT

-291 IDGETVKNVTEYTVR
+291 IDGETVRNVTEYTVR

>member
-1 MIYVNKA
+1 MNYLFFNPSAKNGKAAEDLQLIKKTLDGQDVEIYAVTDIDDYVSVIDKIQPEDIVYIVGGDGTLNRFIN
-8 DSTPL
+8 DSTNL
-13 YQQLY
+13 RILGDIFFY
-18 TSIIEEITNGSLPK
+18 
-32 DSALPPIRTLSEKLN
+32 SAGTGN
-47 ISLNTV
+47 
-53 SKAYLQ
+53 
-59 LTAEGYVRS
+59 
-68 VPGSGYY
+68 
-75 VEDISNTF
+75 
-83 LDTLSVPPVSKK
+83 
-95 IISSISGQ
+95 
-103 NPAPKATPV
+103 
-112 RYDFK
+112 DFK

-148 KFVNGIG
+148 KFINGIG

-160 YCCEEGDRQ
+160 YCCEEGDRK
-169 RAAGRQDINYSA
+169 RAAGKQDINYSA
-181 IAVKGCLFRFKP
+181 IAVKGCLFSFKP

-215 MFGKYYGGG
+215 MFGRYYGGG

-253 LIRFAKIFSGEHT
+253 LIRFTKIFSGEHT
-266 KYTDMVDIRTGHEV
+266 KYTDMVDMRTGHEV

>member
-1 MIYVNKA
+1 MNYLFYNPSARNGKAAEDLQLIKKTLDGQDVEIYAVTDIDDYVSVIDKIQPEDIVYIVGGDGTLNRFIN
-8 DSTPL
+8 DSTNL
-13 YQQLY
+13 RILGDIFFY
-18 TSIIEEITNGSLPK
+18 
-32 DSALPPIRTLSEKLN
+32 SAGTGN
-47 ISLNTV
+47 
-53 SKAYLQ
+53 
-59 LTAEGYVRS
+59 
-68 VPGSGYY
+68 
-75 VEDISNTF
+75 
-83 LDTLSVPPVSKK
+83 
-95 IISSISGQ
+95 
-103 NPAPKATPV
+103 
-112 RYDFK
+112 DFK

-136 NLPTVTVGGVTY
+136 NLPTVTVDGVTY

-160 YCCEEGDRQ
+160 YCCEEGDRK

-224 MKVAP
+224 MKIAP

-253 LIRFAKIFSGEHT
+253 FIRFSKIFSGEHT